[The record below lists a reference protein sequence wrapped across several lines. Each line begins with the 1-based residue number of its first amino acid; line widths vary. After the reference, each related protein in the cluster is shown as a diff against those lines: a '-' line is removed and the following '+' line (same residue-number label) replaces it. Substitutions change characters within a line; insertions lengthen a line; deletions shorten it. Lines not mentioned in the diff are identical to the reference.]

1 MSLFTESQDNQL
13 EKEDKKYSRSYFQSM
28 CFEQRVLWVSIS
40 TSCCLRLRYFLLLG
54 RGTAGCCWV
63 APVVVVETAEVPV
76 AVGTFVVVVVVV
88 VLGGRPQQPM
98 ESRAVVGT
106 AEAPVAVATFVV
118 VVVVVIVLVAVRTG
132 ATSGSRIVLMMHVL
146 VVAWE

>member
-1 MSLFTESQDNQL
+1 M
-13 EKEDKKYSRSYFQSM
+13 
-28 CFEQRVLWVSIS
+28 
-40 TSCCLRLRYFLLLG
+40 
-54 RGTAGCCWV
+54 

-76 AVGTFVVVVVVV
+76 AVGTFVVVVI

-118 VVVVVIVLVAVRTG
+118 VVVIVPVREAPPKLASPLFG
-132 ATSGSRIVLMMHVL
+132 HCP
-146 VVAWE
+146 

>member
-1 MSLFTESQDNQL
+1 M
-13 EKEDKKYSRSYFQSM
+13 
-28 CFEQRVLWVSIS
+28 
-40 TSCCLRLRYFLLLG
+40 
-54 RGTAGCCWV
+54 

-76 AVGTFVVVVVVV
+76 AVGTFVVVVI
-88 VLGGRPQQPM
+88 VLGGRPQLPI

-118 VVVVVIVLVAVRTG
+118 VVVVIVPVAVGIQGDR
-132 ATSGSRIVLMMHVL
+132 SGSRVVLMMHVL

>member
-1 MSLFTESQDNQL
+1 M
-13 EKEDKKYSRSYFQSM
+13 
-28 CFEQRVLWVSIS
+28 
-40 TSCCLRLRYFLLLG
+40 
-54 RGTAGCCWV
+54 

-76 AVGTFVVVVVVV
+76 AVGTFVVVVVVI

-106 AEAPVAVATFVV
+106 AEAPVAVAAFV
-118 VVVVVIVLVAVRTG
+118 VVVVVIVPVVVGTG
-132 ATSGSRIVLMMHVL
+132 ETSGSRIVLMMHVL

>member
-1 MSLFTESQDNQL
+1 M
-13 EKEDKKYSRSYFQSM
+13 
-28 CFEQRVLWVSIS
+28 
-40 TSCCLRLRYFLLLG
+40 
-54 RGTAGCCWV
+54 

-88 VLGGRPQQPM
+88 VIGGRPQQPM
-98 ESRAVVGT
+98 ESRSVIGT

-118 VVVVVIVLVAVRTG
+118 VVVVIVLVAVGRG

-146 VVAWE
+146 VGAWE

>member
-1 MSLFTESQDNQL
+1 M
-13 EKEDKKYSRSYFQSM
+13 
-28 CFEQRVLWVSIS
+28 
-40 TSCCLRLRYFLLLG
+40 
-54 RGTAGCCWV
+54 

-76 AVGTFVVVVVVV
+76 AVGTFVVVVVVI

-98 ESRAVVGT
+98 ESRAVVGI

-118 VVVVVIVLVAVRTG
+118 VVIVPVAVGTG
-132 ATSGSRIVLMMHVL
+132 DTSGSRIVLMMHVL